1 MPGIWVH
8 AELTTEGRVEA
19 TALENLTKARDLGA
33 EVSAVILGPGASD
46 AAATLGEY
54 GASTVFAGD
63 DQAYADFLAEP
74 AVHALAALAGEH
86 HPELILFSPTYD
98 ARDVAGRL
106 QARLGVSLM
115 SNATDLLAPDY
126 AQTQILGGTQVVDVT
141 LTGPDPKLVIT
152 RAKSFEAQPAG
163 GSGGSGGDGS
173 GSPSVVPVEVPIP
186 EEARRARRVER
197 HDEAASGPKL
207 EDARVVLAGGRG
219 LQDPA
224 NFKLLEE
231 LGTAI
236 GNAAVGASRAVVDA
250 GWVPYNLQIGQTGKT
265 VKPEVYIAVG
275 ISGATQHL
283 VGMKES
289 KRIIAINKDRDA
301 PIFQYADLG
310 IVGDALKI
318 LPQVTE
324 QVRAAKG

>member
-1 MPGIWVH
+1 MPGIWVY
-8 AELTTEGRVEA
+8 AELTPEGRVEA

-33 EVSAVILGPGASD
+33 EVSAVILGPGASE

-63 DQAYADFLAEP
+63 DQAYADFVAEP
-74 AVHALAALAGEH
+74 AVHALAELAGEH
-86 HPELILFSPTYD
+86 RPELILFSPTYD
-98 ARDVAGRL
+98 SRDVAGRL

-141 LTGPDPKLVIT
+141 LSGPDPKLVIT

-163 GSGGSGGDGS
+163 SGSGGSGG
-173 GSPSVVPVEVPIP
+173 SPNVVWVEVSIP
-186 EEARRARRVER
+186 EEANRARRVER
-197 HDEAASGPKL
+197 HEETASGPKL
-207 EDARVVLAGGRG
+207 EEARVVLAGGRG

-231 LGTAI
+231 LGAAI